1 MLTEA
6 VSFVCAV
13 ALKTLCMHQASGPVT
28 CPHQDAASSVMVV
41 IVGKQATLPAR
52 GLTRELASLRE
63 LPKPQDGDV
72 GRLLRHWLPNV
83 VLRDLAFH
91 ESLLTL
97 PGREP
102 IAAAASSAQDG
113 SGLLFHGSASRR
125 LSLFSCCLYE
135 PFWDLSGAL
144 QWSADG
150 SARFGASSPGR
161 TVHDQWQKGLQ
172 YIMQSPR
179 Q

>member
-1 MLTEA
+1 
-6 VSFVCAV
+6 
-13 ALKTLCMHQASGPVT
+13 MHQASEPVNYS
-28 CPHQDAASSVMVV
+28 DLGAISNVALLSV
-41 IVGKQATLPAR
+41 GQQKPLLAR

-102 IAAAASSAQDG
+102 IAA
-113 SGLLFHGSASRR
+113 
-125 LSLFSCCLYE
+125 
-135 PFWDLSGAL
+135 
-144 QWSADG
+144 
-150 SARFGASSPGR
+150 GAS
-161 TVHDQWQKGLQ
+161 
-172 YIMQSPR
+172 
-179 Q
+179 

>member
-1 MLTEA
+1 MGVQSINACELANLE
-6 VSFVCAV
+6 
-13 ALKTLCMHQASGPVT
+13 
-28 CPHQDAASSVMVV
+28 AASRVTVLYE
-41 IVGKQATLPAR
+41 GQRARLPAR

-102 IAAAASSAQDG
+102 IAAAASSGRDAWQG
-113 SGLLFHGSASRR
+113 CCFTGLRAAGSACSARP
-125 LSLFSCCLYE
+125 LLLYE
-135 PFWDLSGAL
+135 PVGVWQAL
-144 QWSADG
+144 QSSLQMAQAALGLGPAHQVALCTTNG
-150 SARFGASSPGR
+150 STGSNTS
-161 TVHDQWQKGLQ
+161 
-172 YIMQSPR
+172 
-179 Q
+179 

>member
-1 MLTEA
+1 MT
-6 VSFVCAV
+6 FVCAI
-13 ALKTLCMHQASGPVT
+13 ALRTLCIHQASEPVG
-28 CPHQDAASSVMVV
+28 CIDLEAASSVTALG
-41 IVGKQATLPAR
+41 VGQRASLPAR

-102 IAAAASSAQDG
+102 IAAAASSGRD
-113 SGLLFHGSASRR
+113 
-125 LSLFSCCLYE
+125 
-135 PFWDLSGAL
+135 
-144 QWSADG
+144 
-150 SARFGASSPGR
+150 ARQGC
-161 TVHDQWQKGLQ
+161 
-172 YIMQSPR
+172 
-179 Q
+179 